1 MSGDNLRSRNVS
13 FPFSGHGPRNERRIG
28 AGAMGL
34 TLIEMMFSIF
44 RGHIPDHVVRTTTA
58 IAVPPAAVLGVFAAA
73 AAAIGIIA
81 AALWATVW
89 LALWL
94 I

>member
-1 MSGDNLRSRNVS
+1 
-13 FPFSGHGPRNERRIG
+13 
-28 AGAMGL
+28 MGL
-34 TLIEMMFSIF
+34 PLIEMMFSIF
-44 RGHIPDHVVRTTTA
+44 RGHIPDHAVRTATA
-58 IAVPPAAVLGVFAAA
+58 VAVPTTAVLGVFAAV

>member
-1 MSGDNLRSRNVS
+1 
-13 FPFSGHGPRNERRIG
+13 
-28 AGAMGL
+28 MGL

-44 RGHIPDHVVRTTTA
+44 RGHIPDHAGRTAAVVT
-58 IAVPPAAVLGVFAAA
+58 VPPAALLGVFAAA
-73 AAAIGIIA
+73 AAAVAILAG
-81 AALWATVW
+81 ALWATVW

>member
-1 MSGDNLRSRNVS
+1 MLPGD
-13 FPFSGHGPRNERRIG
+13 ERRIG

-34 TLIEMMFSIF
+34 SLLEMMFSVF
-44 RGHIPDHVVRTTTA
+44 RGHIPDHAVRTAA
-58 IAVPPAAVLGVFAAA
+58 IAIPPGAVLGVFAAA
-73 AAAIGIIA
+73 GAVIGVIA
-81 AALWATVW
+81 AALWATIW

>member
-1 MSGDNLRSRNVS
+1 MMSGD
-13 FPFSGHGPRNERRIG
+13 ERRIG

-34 TLIEMMFSIF
+34 SLLQMMFSVF
-44 RGHIPDHVVRTTTA
+44 RGHIPDHTVRSVAA
-58 IAVPPAAVLGVFAAA
+58 IAVSPAAVLGVFAAA
-73 AAAIGIIA
+73 GAAIAVIA

-89 LALWL
+89 LALRL

>member
-1 MSGDNLRSRNVS
+1 MMSGD
-13 FPFSGHGPRNERRIG
+13 ERRIG

-34 TLIEMMFSIF
+34 SLLQMMFSVF
-44 RGHIPDHVVRTTTA
+44 RGHIPDHTVRSVAA
-58 IAVPPAAVLGVFAAA
+58 IAVSPAAVLGVFAAA
-73 AAAIGIIA
+73 GAAIGVIA

-89 LALWL
+89 LALRL

>member
-1 MSGDNLRSRNVS
+1 MMPGY
-13 FPFSGHGPRNERRIG
+13 ERRIG

-34 TLIEMMFSIF
+34 SLLEMMFSVF
-44 RGHIPDHVVRTTTA
+44 RGHIPDHAIRSVA
-58 IAVPPAAVLGVFAAA
+58 GIAVSPAAVLGVFAAA
-73 AAAIGIIA
+73 GAAIAVIA
-81 AALWATVW
+81 VALWATVW

>member
-1 MSGDNLRSRNVS
+1 VS
-13 FPFSGHGPRNERRIG
+13 FLFSGMMPGDERRFG

-34 TLIEMMFSIF
+34 SLLAMLFSVF
-44 RGHIPDHVVRTTTA
+44 RGHIPDHAVRSVAA
-58 IAVPPAAVLGVFAAA
+58 ITIPPGAMLGVFAAA
-73 AAAIGIIA
+73 GAVIAVLA

>member
-1 MSGDNLRSRNVS
+1 MMPGD
-13 FPFSGHGPRNERRIG
+13 ERRIG

-34 TLIEMMFSIF
+34 SLLEMMFSVF
-44 RGHIPDHVVRTTTA
+44 RGHIPDHAVRSVAA
-58 IAVPPAAVLGVFAAA
+58 IAVSPAAVLGVFAAA
-73 AAAIGIIA
+73 GAAIGVIA

-89 LALWL
+89 LAVRL

>member
-1 MSGDNLRSRNVS
+1 
-13 FPFSGHGPRNERRIG
+13 
-28 AGAMGL
+28 MGL
-34 TLIEMMFSIF
+34 SLIEMMFSIF
-44 RGHIPDHVVRTTTA
+44 RGHIPDHAVQTTT
-58 IAVPPAAVLGVFAAA
+58 IAVPPAAVLGVFAAGTA
-73 AAAIGIIA
+73 AVGLIA

>member
-1 MSGDNLRSRNVS
+1 MMPGD
-13 FPFSGHGPRNERRIG
+13 ERRIG

-34 TLIEMMFSIF
+34 SLLEMMFSVF
-44 RGHIPDHVVRTTTA
+44 RGHIPDHTVRVTTA
-58 IAVPPAAVLGVFAAA
+58 IAVPPGAVLGVFAAA
-73 AAAIGIIA
+73 AAAIGVIA
-81 AALWATVW
+81 GALWATVW

>member
-1 MSGDNLRSRNVS
+1 
-13 FPFSGHGPRNERRIG
+13 
-28 AGAMGL
+28 MGL
-34 TLIEMMFSIF
+34 SLLQMMFSVF
-44 RGHIPDHVVRTTTA
+44 RGHIPDHAVRTTAA
-58 IAVPPAAVLGVFAAA
+58 ITVPPAAVLGVFAAGTA
-73 AAAIGIIA
+73 AVALIA

>member
-1 MSGDNLRSRNVS
+1 
-13 FPFSGHGPRNERRIG
+13 
-28 AGAMGL
+28 MGL
-34 TLIEMMFSIF
+34 TFIEMMFSIF
-44 RGHIPDHVVRTTTA
+44 RGHIPDHAVRATAA
-58 IAVPPAAVLGVFAAA
+58 IAVPPGALLGVFAAA
-73 AAAIGIIA
+73 GAAIGVIA

>member
-1 MSGDNLRSRNVS
+1 MMPGD
-13 FPFSGHGPRNERRIG
+13 ERRIG

-34 TLIEMMFSIF
+34 SLLEMMFSVF
-44 RGHIPDHVVRTTTA
+44 RGHIPDHAVRSVAA
-58 IAVPPAAVLGVFAAA
+58 IAVSPAAVLGVFAAA
-73 AAAIGIIA
+73 GAAIGVIA

-89 LALWL
+89 LALRL

>member
-1 MSGDNLRSRNVS
+1 MMPGD
-13 FPFSGHGPRNERRIG
+13 ERRIG

-34 TLIEMMFSIF
+34 SLLEMMFSVF
-44 RGHIPDHVVRTTTA
+44 RGHIPDHAVRSVAA
-58 IAVPPAAVLGVFAAA
+58 IAVSPAAVLGVFAAA
-73 AAAIGIIA
+73 GAAIGVIA
-81 AALWATVW
+81 VAVWATVW